1 MKKILFFIGEILY
14 PTLIVLSIFA
24 FMNVAYAKTLVKY
37 NKNTGDIIQTNT
49 VDKMP
54 SADILADRF
63 KTTTTDVL
71 LVDEPVDISKQ
82 RVDLNTKGIIDIPKK
97 ELDDRAKEIK
107 DKQDKKNA
115 DKQKAIDKLKAL
127 GFTDDEIKA
136 LFE

>member
-1 MKKILFFIGEILY
+1 MRIIILVLI
-14 PTLIVLSIFA
+14 TLFLVS
-24 FMNVAYAKTLVKY
+24 NAYAKTLIKY

-63 KTTTTDVL
+63 KSATTDVL
-71 LVDEPVDISKQ
+71 LYDGEIDTTKQ

-97 ELDDRAKEIK
+97 ELDDKAKEIK
-107 DKQDKKNA
+107 DKKDKKNS
-115 DKQKAIDKLKAL
+115 DRQKGIDKLKAL
-127 GFTDDEIKA
+127 GLTDEEMKA